1 MANGGRRALFG
12 FAAVVIALLGVALI
26 VAQPAFADPPEQ
38 CPAGELNGL
47 LTNNLGV

>member
-1 MANGGRRALFG
+1 MANGGGRALFG

-38 CPAGELNGL
+38 CPAGESNGL